1 MPSTQR
7 IILFIASV
15 CFLIIV
21 LRFIRRQHLS
31 VSHSL
36 LWLVLGIAGIAA
48 ALIPSWVFALSGLLG
63 FELPVNLIFF
73 VCIFFLIV
81 AVLSISMVASS
92 QADMI
97 RSLVQEVSLLT
108 QRVEMLERRQRL
120 GATEPAGAE
129 AIGEAA
135 GEAVGEETE
144 EATEEV
150 TGEATGEAVEESATG
165 EGTAELPR

>member
-7 IILFIASV
+7 IILFVASV

-21 LRFIRRQHLS
+21 FRFIRRQHLS

-97 RSLVQEVSLLT
+97 RSLVQDVSLLT
-108 QRVEMLERRQRL
+108 QCVEMLERQQRL
-120 GATEPAGAE
+120 QGVTPEDAE
-129 AIGEAA
+129 AAGEAA
-135 GEAVGEETE
+135 GEAVGEATR
-144 EATEEV
+144 EASREAAEEV
-150 TGEATGEAVEESATG
+150 SAEAFGED
-165 EGTAELPR
+165 TAELPR

>member
-7 IILFIASV
+7 IILFVASV

-97 RSLVQEVSLLT
+97 RSLVQDVSLLT
-108 QRVEMLERRQRL
+108 QRVEMLERQHRL
-120 GATEPAGAE
+120 QGVTPEDAE
-129 AIGEAA
+129 AAGEAA
-135 GEAVGEETE
+135 GEAVGEATR
-144 EATEEV
+144 EASREAAEEV
-150 TGEATGEAVEESATG
+150 SAEAFGED
-165 EGTAELPR
+165 TAELPR

>member
-1 MPSTQR
+1 MPSIQR

-97 RSLVQEVSLLT
+97 RGLVQDVSLLT
-108 QRVEMLERRQRL
+108 QRVEMLEGKQRL
-120 GATEPAGAE
+120 QGVTLEDAE
-129 AIGEAA
+129 AV
-135 GEAVGEETE
+135 GEAVDEETE

-150 TGEATGEAVEESATG
+150 TGEAVEGSSTGED
-165 EGTAELPR
+165 TAELPR

>member
-7 IILFIASV
+7 IILFVASV

-97 RSLVQEVSLLT
+97 RSLVQDVSLLT
-108 QRVEMLERRQRL
+108 QRVEMLERQQRL
-120 GATEPAGAE
+120 QGVTPDDAE
-129 AIGEAA
+129 AAGEAA
-135 GEAVGEETE
+135 GEAVGEATR
-144 EATEEV
+144 EASRESAEEV
-150 TGEATGEAVEESATG
+150 STEAFGED
-165 EGTAELPR
+165 TAELPR

>member
-97 RSLVQEVSLLT
+97 RGLVQDVSLLT
-108 QRVEMLERRQRL
+108 QRVEMLERKQRL
-120 GATEPAGAE
+120 QGVTPEDA
-129 AIGEAA
+129 EAA
-135 GEAVGEETE
+135 GEAVGEAPREAAE
-144 EATEEV
+144 EASAEAS
-150 TGEATGEAVEESATG
+150 GED
-165 EGTAELPR
+165 TAELPR

>member
-15 CFLIIV
+15 CFLVIV

-97 RSLVQEVSLLT
+97 RSLVQDVSLLT

-120 GATEPAGAE
+120 QGVTPEDAE
-129 AIGEAA
+129 AAGEAA
-135 GEAVGEETE
+135 GEAVGE
-144 EATEEV
+144 ATE
-150 TGEATGEAVEESATG
+150 EATGEATDEAVEGSSTG
-165 EGTAELPR
+165 EDTAELPR

>member
-7 IILFIASV
+7 IILFVASV

-97 RSLVQEVSLLT
+97 RSLVQDVSLLT
-108 QRVEMLERRQRL
+108 QRVEMLERQQRL
-120 GATEPAGAE
+120 QGVTPEDAE
-129 AIGEAA
+129 AAGEAA
-135 GEAVGEETE
+135 GEAVGEVTR
-144 EATEEV
+144 EASREAAEEV
-150 TGEATGEAVEESATG
+150 STEAFGED
-165 EGTAELPR
+165 TAELPR

>member
-7 IILFIASV
+7 IILFVASV

-97 RSLVQEVSLLT
+97 RILVQDVSLLT
-108 QRVEMLERRQRL
+108 QRVEMLERQQRL
-120 GATEPAGAE
+120 QGVTPEDAE
-129 AIGEAA
+129 AAGEAA
-135 GEAVGEETE
+135 GEAVGEATR
-144 EATEEV
+144 EASREAAEEV
-150 TGEATGEAVEESATG
+150 STEAFGED
-165 EGTAELPR
+165 TAELPR

>member
-97 RSLVQEVSLLT
+97 RSLVQDVSLLT
-108 QRVEMLERRQRL
+108 QRVEMLERKQRL
-120 GATEPAGAE
+120 QGVTPEDA
-129 AIGEAA
+129 EAA
-135 GEAVGEETE
+135 GEAVGEVVGEAPREAAE
-144 EATEEV
+144 EASAEAP
-150 TGEATGEAVEESATG
+150 GED
-165 EGTAELPR
+165 TAELPR

>member
-73 VCIFFLIV
+73 ACIFFLVV
-81 AVLSISMVASS
+81 AVLSGSMVASS

-97 RSLVQEVSLLT
+97 RGLVQDVSLLT
-108 QRVEMLERRQRL
+108 QRVEMLERKQRL
-120 GATEPAGAE
+120 QGVTPEDAE
-129 AIGEAA
+129 AAGETA
-135 GEAVGEETE
+135 GEAVGGVVGEAPREAAE
-144 EATEEV
+144 EASAEAS
-150 TGEATGEAVEESATG
+150 GED
-165 EGTAELPR
+165 TAELPR

>member
-15 CFLIIV
+15 CFLVIV

-97 RSLVQEVSLLT
+97 RGLVQDVSLLT
-108 QRVEMLERRQRL
+108 QRVEMLERKQQL
-120 GATEPAGAE
+120 KGATPADAE
-129 AIGEAA
+129 A
-135 GEAVGEETE
+135 
-144 EATEEV
+144 
-150 TGEATGEAVEESATG
+150 TGEATGEVVGEAPREAAEEVSAEASG
-165 EGTAELPR
+165 EDTAELPR

>member
-7 IILFIASV
+7 IILFVASD

-97 RSLVQEVSLLT
+97 RSLVQDVSLLT
-108 QRVEMLERRQRL
+108 QRVEMLERQQRL
-120 GATEPAGAE
+120 QGVTPEDAE
-129 AIGEAA
+129 AAGEAA
-135 GEAVGEETE
+135 GEAVGEATR
-144 EATEEV
+144 EASREAAEEV
-150 TGEATGEAVEESATG
+150 STEAFGED
-165 EGTAELPR
+165 TAELPR

>member
-1 MPSTQR
+1 MPSIQR

-97 RSLVQEVSLLT
+97 RGLVQDVSLLT

-120 GATEPAGAE
+120 EATAPAGAE
-129 AIGEAA
+129 VIGEAA
-135 GEAVGEETE
+135 GDAV
-144 EATEEV
+144 
-150 TGEATGEAVEESATG
+150 GEATGEDA
-165 EGTAELPR
+165 AELPR

>member
-97 RSLVQEVSLLT
+97 RSLVQDVSLLT

-120 GATEPAGAE
+120 GATEPADAE
-129 AIGEAA
+129 ATGEAA
-135 GEAVGEETE
+135 GEAVGEGTEEETE
-144 EATEEV
+144 EATEEAV
-150 TGEATGEAVEESATG
+150 EGSSTGED
-165 EGTAELPR
+165 TAELPR

>member
-15 CFLIIV
+15 CFLIVV

-48 ALIPSWVFALSGLLG
+48 ALIPSWVFALSSLLG

-97 RSLVQEVSLLT
+97 RGLVQDVSLLT
-108 QRVEMLERRQRL
+108 QRVEMLERKQRL
-120 GATEPAGAE
+120 QGVTPADAE
-129 AIGEAA
+129 AA
-135 GEAVGEETE
+135 
-144 EATEEV
+144 
-150 TGEATGEAVEESATG
+150 GEATGEAVGEAPREAAEEVSAEASG
-165 EGTAELPR
+165 EDTAELPR

>member
-1 MPSTQR
+1 MPSIQR

-97 RSLVQEVSLLT
+97 RGLVQDVSLLT

-120 GATEPAGAE
+120 EATAPAGAE
-129 AIGEAA
+129 VIGEAA
-135 GEAVGEETE
+135 GDAV
-144 EATEEV
+144 
-150 TGEATGEAVEESATG
+150 GEATGEAVEEAIGEATG
-165 EGTAELPR
+165 EDAAELPR

>member
-15 CFLIIV
+15 CFLVIV

-97 RSLVQEVSLLT
+97 RSLVQDVSLLT

-120 GATEPAGAE
+120 GATEPADAK
-129 AIGEAA
+129 AA
-135 GEAVGEETE
+135 GEVVGEGTE
-144 EATEEV
+144 EATEEVTEEV
-150 TGEATGEAVEESATG
+150 TGEATGEAVEGSSTG
-165 EGTAELPR
+165 EDTAELPC

>member
-97 RSLVQEVSLLT
+97 RGLVQDVSLLT
-108 QRVEMLERRQRL
+108 QRVEMLERQQRL
-120 GATEPAGAE
+120 QGVTPEDAE
-129 AIGEAA
+129 AAGEAA
-135 GEAVGEETE
+135 GEAVGEATR
-144 EATEEV
+144 EASREAAEEV
-150 TGEATGEAVEESATG
+150 STEAFGED
-165 EGTAELPR
+165 TAELPR

>member
-1 MPSTQR
+1 MPSIQR
-7 IILFIASV
+7 IILLVASV

-97 RSLVQEVSLLT
+97 RGLVQDVSLLT

-120 GATEPAGAE
+120 GATEPTGAE
-129 AIGEAA
+129 VIGDAN
-135 GEAVGEETE
+135 GEVSG
-144 EATEEV
+144 EV
-150 TGEATGEAVEESATG
+150 TGED
-165 EGTAELPR
+165 TAELPR

>member
-15 CFLIIV
+15 CFLVIV

-73 VCIFFLIV
+73 ACIFFLVV
-81 AVLSISMVASS
+81 AVLSGSMVASS

-97 RSLVQEVSLLT
+97 RGLVQDVSLLT
-108 QRVEMLERRQRL
+108 QRVEMLERKQRL
-120 GATEPAGAE
+120 QGVTPADAE
-129 AIGEAA
+129 AS
-135 GEAVGEETE
+135 GEAVGEAVG
-144 EATEEV
+144 EAPREAAEEV
-150 TGEATGEAVEESATG
+150 PGEATGEDA
-165 EGTAELPR
+165 AELPR

>member
-97 RSLVQEVSLLT
+97 RGLVQDVSLLT
-108 QRVEMLERRQRL
+108 QRVEMLERRRSL
-120 GATEPAGAE
+120 DAPAPAGAE
-129 AIGEAA
+129 APCEAA
-135 GEAVGEETE
+135 GEVAG
-144 EATEEV
+144 EV
-150 TGEATGEAVEESATG
+150 TGED
-165 EGTAELPR
+165 TAELPR

>member
-7 IILFIASV
+7 IILVVASV

-97 RSLVQEVSLLT
+97 RSLVQDVSLLT
-108 QRVEMLERRQRL
+108 QRVEMLERQQRL
-120 GATEPAGAE
+120 QGVTPEDAE
-129 AIGEAA
+129 AAGEAA
-135 GEAVGEETE
+135 GEAVGEATR
-144 EATEEV
+144 EASREAAEEV
-150 TGEATGEAVEESATG
+150 STEAFGED
-165 EGTAELPR
+165 TAELPR

>member
-7 IILFIASV
+7 IILFVASV
-15 CFLIIV
+15 CFLIIG

-97 RSLVQEVSLLT
+97 RSLVQDVSLLT
-108 QRVEMLERRQRL
+108 QRVEMLERQQRL
-120 GATEPAGAE
+120 QGVTPEDAE
-129 AIGEAA
+129 AAGEAA
-135 GEAVGEETE
+135 GEAVGEATR
-144 EATEEV
+144 EASREAAEEV
-150 TGEATGEAVEESATG
+150 STEAFGED
-165 EGTAELPR
+165 TAELPR

>member
-21 LRFIRRQHLS
+21 LRFIRRQQLS

-97 RSLVQEVSLLT
+97 RGLVQDVSLLT
-108 QRVEMLERRQRL
+108 QRVEMLERKQRL
-120 GATEPAGAE
+120 EGVTPIDAKAPC
-129 AIGEAA
+129 
-135 GEAVGEETE
+135 EAVGEVVCAAPREAAE
-144 EATEEV
+144 EASAEAS
-150 TGEATGEAVEESATG
+150 GED
-165 EGTAELPR
+165 TAELPR

>member
-7 IILFIASV
+7 IILFVASV

-97 RSLVQEVSLLT
+97 RSLVQDVSLLT
-108 QRVEMLERRQRL
+108 QRVEMLERQQRL
-120 GATEPAGAE
+120 QGVTPEDAE
-129 AIGEAA
+129 AAREAA
-135 GEAVGEETE
+135 GEAVGEATR
-144 EATEEV
+144 EASREAAEEV
-150 TGEATGEAVEESATG
+150 STEAFGED
-165 EGTAELPR
+165 TAELPR

>member
-7 IILFIASV
+7 IILFVASV

-97 RSLVQEVSLLT
+97 RSLVQDVSLLT
-108 QRVEMLERRQRL
+108 QRVEMMERQQRL
-120 GATEPAGAE
+120 QGVTPEDAE
-129 AIGEAA
+129 AAGEAA
-135 GEAVGEETE
+135 GEAVGEATR
-144 EATEEV
+144 EASREAAEEV
-150 TGEATGEAVEESATG
+150 STEAFGED
-165 EGTAELPR
+165 TAELPR

>member
-63 FELPVNLIFF
+63 FELPANLIFF

-97 RSLVQEVSLLT
+97 RGLVQDVSLLT
-108 QRVEMLERRQRL
+108 QRVEMLERQQRL
-120 GATEPAGAE
+120 QGVTPEDA
-129 AIGEAA
+129 EAA
-135 GEAVGEETE
+135 GEATGEAVGEGTE
-144 EATEEV
+144 EA
-150 TGEATGEAVEESATG
+150 TGEATGEAVEGSSTG
-165 EGTAELPR
+165 EDTAELPR

>member
-7 IILFIASV
+7 IILFVASV

-97 RSLVQEVSLLT
+97 RGLVPDVSLLT
-108 QRVEMLERRQRL
+108 QRVEMLERQQRL
-120 GATEPAGAE
+120 QGVTPEDAE
-129 AIGEAA
+129 AAGEAA
-135 GEAVGEETE
+135 GEAVGEATR
-144 EATEEV
+144 EASREAAEEV
-150 TGEATGEAVEESATG
+150 SAEAFGED
-165 EGTAELPR
+165 TAELPR

>member
-7 IILFIASV
+7 IILFVASV

-97 RSLVQEVSLLT
+97 RSLVQDVSLLT
-108 QRVEMLERRQRL
+108 HRVEMLERQQRL
-120 GATEPAGAE
+120 QGVTPEDAE
-129 AIGEAA
+129 AAGEAA
-135 GEAVGEETE
+135 GEAVGEATR
-144 EATEEV
+144 EASREAAEEV
-150 TGEATGEAVEESATG
+150 SAEAFGED
-165 EGTAELPR
+165 TAELPR

>member
-97 RSLVQEVSLLT
+97 RGLVQDVSLLT
-108 QRVEMLERRQRL
+108 QRVEMLEEKHSAA
-120 GATEPAGAE
+120 ATPSGAE
-129 AIGEAA
+129 ATGEAA

>member
-7 IILFIASV
+7 IILFVASV

-31 VSHSL
+31 VIHSL

-97 RSLVQEVSLLT
+97 RSLVQDVSLLT
-108 QRVEMLERRQRL
+108 QRVEMLERQQRL
-120 GATEPAGAE
+120 QGVTPEDAE
-129 AIGEAA
+129 AAGEAA
-135 GEAVGEETE
+135 GEAVGEATR
-144 EATEEV
+144 EASREAAEEV
-150 TGEATGEAVEESATG
+150 STEAFGED
-165 EGTAELPR
+165 TAELPR

>member
-7 IILFIASV
+7 IILFVASV

-48 ALIPSWVFALSGLLG
+48 ALIPSWVFALSGRLG

-97 RSLVQEVSLLT
+97 RSLVQDVSLLT
-108 QRVEMLERRQRL
+108 QRVEMLERQQRL
-120 GATEPAGAE
+120 QGVTPEDAE
-129 AIGEAA
+129 AAGEAA
-135 GEAVGEETE
+135 GEAVGEATR
-144 EATEEV
+144 EASREAAEEV
-150 TGEATGEAVEESATG
+150 STEAFGED
-165 EGTAELPR
+165 TAELPR

>member
-7 IILFIASV
+7 IILFVASV

-97 RSLVQEVSLLT
+97 PSLVQDVSLLT
-108 QRVEMLERRQRL
+108 QRVEMLERQQRL
-120 GATEPAGAE
+120 QGVTPEDAE
-129 AIGEAA
+129 AAGEAA
-135 GEAVGEETE
+135 GEAVGEATR
-144 EATEEV
+144 EASREAAEEV
-150 TGEATGEAVEESATG
+150 STEAFGED
-165 EGTAELPR
+165 TAELPR

>member
-97 RSLVQEVSLLT
+97 RGLVQDVSLLT
-108 QRVEMLERRQRL
+108 QRVEMLERKQRL
-120 GATEPAGAE
+120 QGVTPEDAE
-129 AIGEAA
+129 AV
-135 GEAVGEETE
+135 GEAVDEETE

-150 TGEATGEAVEESATG
+150 TGEAVEGSSTGED
-165 EGTAELPR
+165 TAELPR

>member
-97 RSLVQEVSLLT
+97 RSLVQDVSLLT
-108 QRVEMLERRQRL
+108 QRVEMLERQQRL
-120 GATEPAGAE
+120 QGVTPEDAE
-129 AIGEAA
+129 AAGEAA
-135 GEAVGEETE
+135 GEAVGE
-144 EATEEV
+144 ATE
-150 TGEATGEAVEESATG
+150 EATGEATDEAVEGSSTG
-165 EGTAELPR
+165 EDTAELPR

>member
-1 MPSTQR
+1 MPSIQR
-7 IILFIASV
+7 IILFIASGW
-15 CFLIIV
+15 FLIIV

-97 RSLVQEVSLLT
+97 RGLVQDVSLLT

-120 GATEPAGAE
+120 EATAPAGAE
-129 AIGEAA
+129 VIGEAA
-135 GEAVGEETE
+135 GDAV
-144 EATEEV
+144 
-150 TGEATGEAVEESATG
+150 GEATGEAVEEAIGEATG
-165 EGTAELPR
+165 EDTAELPR

>member
-15 CFLIIV
+15 CFLVIV

-97 RSLVQEVSLLT
+97 RSLVQDVSLLT
-108 QRVEMLERRQRL
+108 QRVEMLEEKHSAA
-120 GATEPAGAE
+120 ATPSGAE
-129 AIGEAA
+129 ATGEAA
-135 GEAVGEETE
+135 GEAVGE
-144 EATEEV
+144 ATE
-150 TGEATGEAVEESATG
+150 EATGEATDEAVEGSSTG
-165 EGTAELPR
+165 EDTAELPR

>member
-7 IILFIASV
+7 IILLIASV

-97 RSLVQEVSLLT
+97 RSLVQDVSLLT
-108 QRVEMLERRQRL
+108 QRVEMLEEKHSAA
-120 GATEPAGAE
+120 ATPSGAE
-129 AIGEAA
+129 ATGEAA
-135 GEAVGEETE
+135 GEAVGE
-144 EATEEV
+144 ATE
-150 TGEATGEAVEESATG
+150 EATGEATDEAVEGSSTG
-165 EGTAELPR
+165 EDTAELPR

>member
-7 IILFIASV
+7 IILFVASV

-97 RSLVQEVSLLT
+97 RSLVQDVSLLT
-108 QRVEMLERRQRL
+108 QRVEMLERQQRL
-120 GATEPAGAE
+120 QGVTPEDAE
-129 AIGEAA
+129 AAGEVA
-135 GEAVGEETE
+135 GEAVGEATR
-144 EATEEV
+144 EASREAAEEV
-150 TGEATGEAVEESATG
+150 STEAFGED
-165 EGTAELPR
+165 TAELPR

>member
-1 MPSTQR
+1 MLSTQR

-97 RSLVQEVSLLT
+97 RSLVQDVSLLT
-108 QRVEMLERRQRL
+108 QRVEMLERGRSL
-120 GATEPAGAE
+120 DAPAPAGAE
-129 AIGEAA
+129 AA
-135 GEAVGEETE
+135 G

-150 TGEATGEAVEESATG
+150 TGEAIGED
-165 EGTAELPR
+165 TAELPR